1 MSERT
6 TNADIAER
14 LARMEEKLDTLRLVV
29 GEKPNEGLRG
39 DVAMLV
45 GIKNKGWGLLAGILI
60 FAGAVGA
67 SIKSALTDVFK

>member
-1 MSERT
+1 MTGRT

-14 LARMEEKLDTLRLVV
+14 LVRMEEKLDTLRLVV

-39 DVAMLV
+39 DVTMLI
-45 GIKNKGWGLLAGILI
+45 GIKNKGWGFIVGLLI

-67 SIKSALTDVFK
+67 SIKSAIGDLLK